1 MLVITGLISGYKE
14 SGFSLRGISFLVSE
28 GELVGIIGPNGSGK
42 STLLKTISRVLKH
55 KQGSIQFA
63 GKEIN
68 EYNYQELAR
77 KIAVVTQRGDIPA
90 IGLTV
95 REFVLLGR
103 IPYWKRLQLLESKHD
118 HEVAQRMMA
127 AADVLALAE
136 RDLSQL
142 SGGEHQRA
150 VIARALCQE
159 PQLLLLDEPTT
170 HLDLGH
176 QREILDLVKKMNRQG
191 ITVIMVVHDLNLA
204 AAYCDRLLLLANGRI
219 RAEGRPED
227 ILRAETIAE
236 VYRTPVVIAKNPA
249 TNKPLVCLTGP
260 GG

>member
-1 MLVITGLISGYKE
+1 MLTVGGLVAGYQD
-14 SGFSLRGISFLVSE
+14 SGFALQGISFQVRE
-28 GELVGIIGPNGSGK
+28 GELLGIIGPNGSGK
-42 STLLKTISRVLKH
+42 STLLKSISRVINYR
-55 KQGSIQFA
+55 QGSVQLA
-63 GKEIN
+63 GREIN
-68 EYNYQELAR
+68 GYSYQALAR
-77 KIAVVTQRGDIPA
+77 KIAVVSQQGDVPA
-90 IGLTV
+90 PGLTV
-95 REFVLLGR
+95 EEFVLLGR
-103 IPYWKRLQLLESKHD
+103 TPYRKKLQLLESKD
-118 HEVAQRMMA
+118 DRQIAGQMMV

-142 SGGEHQRA
+142 SGGEYQRA
-150 VIARALCQE
+150 VIARALCQQ

-204 AAYCDRLLLLANGRI
+204 AAYCDRLLLLANGGI

-236 VYRTPVVIAKNPA
+236 VYHTPVVIAKNPVA
-249 TNKPLVCLTGP
+249 SKPLVCLAGP